1 MSKIPNTDTGYV
13 ADRAAALEILD
24 RAMAYKRTYSSREQ
38 AARELTNLY
47 IKIYEAIRKGEPIEE

>member
-24 RAMAYKRTYSSREQ
+24 RARETLRSYSSREQ
-38 AARELTNLY
+38 AAKELTNLY
-47 IKIYEAIRKGEPIEE
+47 IKIYEAIRKGQPIEE